1 MPDKEEPNNTYSSD
15 KIGIMQRLTTT
26 FCGLAMTYMVSLSYL
41 VHVLSSLELLGAIF
55 TKVRDGRFT
64 APPPSF
70 DNHNPLTRS
79 APSALAR
86 KNAVNVIF
94 NKVELKQNKFC

>member
-1 MPDKEEPNNTYSSD
+1 
-15 KIGIMQRLTTT
+15 
-26 FCGLAMTYMVSLSYL
+26 MVSLSYL
-41 VHVLSSLELLGAIF
+41 VHVLSSLELLGAIL

-86 KNAVNVIF
+86 KKALQRWQTQKRESNG
-94 NKVELKQNKFC
+94 ELFTDKANMFSVPQ